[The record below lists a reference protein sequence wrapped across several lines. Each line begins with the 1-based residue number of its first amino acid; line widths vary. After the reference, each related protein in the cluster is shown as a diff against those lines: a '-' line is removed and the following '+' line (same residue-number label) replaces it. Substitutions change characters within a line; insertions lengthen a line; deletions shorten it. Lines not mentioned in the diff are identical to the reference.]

1 MSGYKVKYT
10 IGISIY
16 SMFCAL
22 VVLMQ
27 SSGLLVLKIENAS
40 VFLALLL
47 AVYAG
52 YYFGEYGAAVIGLL
66 MGAAT
71 DVYSSTYCF
80 NTLMLTVIG
89 FVSGI
94 LISYLFNRN
103 FSAAVVLNIVAS
115 AVYFFMKWLIVYAFS
130 DPAAGFVLVSF
141 TLPSFLFTG
150 VVGILTYF
158 IINPILKRIP
168 VIPYKR

>member
-94 LISYLFNRN
+94 LI
-103 FSAAVVLNIVAS
+103 
-115 AVYFFMKWLIVYAFS
+115 
-130 DPAAGFVLVSF
+130 
-141 TLPSFLFTG
+141 
-150 VVGILTYF
+150 
-158 IINPILKRIP
+158 RIP
-168 VIPYKR
+168 MKPTMACALSTTEAFHIRSRGTSDTSISWSKGKIFLQIL